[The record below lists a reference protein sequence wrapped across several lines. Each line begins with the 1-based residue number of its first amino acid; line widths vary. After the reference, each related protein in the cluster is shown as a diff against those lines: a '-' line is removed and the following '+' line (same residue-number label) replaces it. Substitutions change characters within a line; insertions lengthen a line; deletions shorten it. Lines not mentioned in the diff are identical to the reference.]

1 VRPFYITTPIYY
13 VNANPHLGH
22 AYTTIAADIA
32 SRHVRQRGGDVFF
45 LTGTDEH
52 GSKVARAA
60 AAEGV
65 SPKEFCD
72 RVSSVFRQL
81 AGDVHATNDFFIRT
95 SDPAHEAFV
104 QRFVERMKASGD
116 VYESTYSGLYC
127 TGCEAFYAET
137 DLIDGL
143 CPLHGTRPE
152 FVEERNWF
160 FRLGAYA
167 ERLLALYDER
177 PAFVLPRSRYNEAR
191 SFIAGGLEDI
201 SLSRASIDWGVPVPW
216 DPDQTIYVWI
226 DALINYTSALTYARP
241 GEDLT
246 DHYWPPRWQLLAKDI
261 LKFHAVIWPA
271 MLMSAGYAVPD
282 QLLIHG
288 YLTVRDAKMSKSVG
302 NVLDPFRVIE
312 RYGLDALRYY
322 LFRDVR
328 FGADG
333 DVSYQ
338 RVHDRFNQ
346 ELANDLGNLVS
357 RSVAMIGKYRAGRVP
372 AGAVDAAIAAAIT
385 TAADRFVDHV
395 DRFELTEALEA
406 AWVPVRDLNRFV
418 EDRAPWALAKD
429 PARASELDAVLYT
442 LADGIR
448 AIAVMLAAVMP
459 DAAVRI
465 LAAVGADADLA
476 WAGAAPGLL
485 PADTPV
491 VATGPLFPRVDEPL
505 A

>member
-1 VRPFYITTPIYY
+1 
-13 VNANPHLGH
+13 
-22 AYTTIAADIA
+22 
-32 SRHVRQRGGDVFF
+32 
-45 LTGTDEH
+45 
-52 GSKVARAA
+52 
-60 AAEGV
+60 
-65 SPKEFCD
+65 
-72 RVSSVFRQL
+72 
-81 AGDVHATNDFFIRT
+81 
-95 SDPAHEAFV
+95 
-104 QRFVERMKASGD
+104 
-116 VYESTYSGLYC
+116 
-127 TGCEAFYAET
+127 
-137 DLIDGL
+137 
-143 CPLHGTRPE
+143 
-152 FVEERNWF
+152 
-160 FRLGAYA
+160 
-167 ERLLALYDER
+167 
-177 PAFVLPRSRYNEAR
+177 
-191 SFIAGGLEDI
+191 
-201 SLSRASIDWGVPVPW
+201 
-216 DPDQTIYVWI
+216 
-226 DALINYTSALTYARP
+226 
-241 GEDLT
+241 
-246 DHYWPPRWQLLAKDI
+246 
-261 LKFHAVIWPA
+261 
-271 MLMSAGYAVPD
+271 
-282 QLLIHG
+282 
-288 YLTVRDAKMSKSVG
+288 VRDAKMSKSVG

-429 PARASELDAVLYT
+429 PDRASELDAVLYT

-465 LAAVGADADLA
+465 LAAVGADADLG